1 MLSRLVWLIGRA
13 GVPCAVGQ
21 KGGTL
26 CPVFPVKFAVALQKG
41 PEGSRNILSDILC
54 WCPIFWGAP
63 LGPLGCP
70 GTQVPVQTDE
80 VLAGAFF
87 DAKVLNFYI
96 AV

>member
-1 MLSRLVWLIGRA
+1 MLSRLVWLIGRV

-41 PEGSRNILSDILC
+41 PEGSCNILSDILC

-70 GTQVPVQTDE
+70 GTRVPVRKDE
-80 VLAGAFF
+80 VLAGAFL
-87 DAKVLNFYI
+87 DTKVLNFYI